1 MAQIQVQLNAFY
13 GFGHGGCSHGSE
25 ETIMLEVNDQELEA
39 LRKLGDDDVAC
50 EAVVKAIENGETVL
64 QSLHEKLE
72 EKFYDMV
79 EEYWLYEA
87 YNEFLEESL
96 RASLEEDAEEGL
108 YTPISFEDFV
118 EMAKTVS
125 IDFMAL
131 NFGDFDDNEIDFEY
145 EDDVEYRYD
154 SYILS
159 NYYDWLREHDHW
171 FAAERIGVD
180 LDACRDDEVDYVIK
194 M

>member
-1 MAQIQVQLNAFY
+1 
-13 GFGHGGCSHGSE
+13 
-25 ETIMLEVNDQELEA
+25 
-39 LRKLGDDDVAC
+39 
-50 EAVVKAIENGETVL
+50 
-64 QSLHEKLE
+64 
-72 EKFYDMV
+72 MV

-96 RASLEEDAEEGL
+96 RASLEEDAEQGL

-118 EMAKTVS
+118 EMSKTVS

-171 FAAERIGVD
+171 FAAERIGID